1 MIELVKEKIKSLEYK
16 ESDSLKELY
25 KLLGILKF
33 VVMDIAR
40 GCTPPYTEC
49 LEAHQKLADIEN
61 QEQGKN
67 ANDFDSLKNE
77 ILSVLDSLNPF
88 LSEINK
94 FPSISELMSGKKK
107 VQMDNDLKF
116 ALLIVEQNNIDF
128 FKDRPTNHP
137 YEPHN
142 RLMDHIWIQSDASAL
157 RFGFI
162 DNSELPSN
170 IKAEVESAFNE
181 VLGKYGATKLTG

>member
-1 MIELVKEKIKSLEYK
+1 MIELVKEKIKGLEYK
-16 ESDSLKELY
+16 EPNSLKELY

-40 GCTPPYTEC
+40 GCTPPYNEC

-67 ANDFDSLKNE
+67 KDDFDSIKKE

-94 FPSISELMSGKKK
+94 FPSMSELMSGKKK
-107 VQMDNDLKF
+107 VQIDNDLKF
-116 ALLIVEQNNIDF
+116 ALLMVEQNNIAF

-137 YEPHN
+137 YEPYN
-142 RLMDHIWIQSDASAL
+142 RLMEHIWILSDASVS
-157 RFGFI
+157 RFGFM
-162 DNSELPSN
+162 DNSELPSH
-170 IKAEVESAFNE
+170 IKTEVEAAFNE
-181 VLGKYGATKLTG
+181 VWSRYGATKLS